1 MKYNVGS
8 TGAMIGSVFV
18 IMTPASSRKR
28 TASRWG
34 RGAPPLRL
42 LPQLLTAA
50 GDIICMTDLDGR
62 CTWASPSV
70 SDLLGLP
77 AGEVV
82 GARLVEWVPP
92 AWKRRVTAFYARQI
106 QERTPHTTLEFPV
119 MTPAGDERWIRQTA
133 VLLDEAGAPAGLV
146 LSAREITRYIQAE
159 IALQSKW
166 SNLLSLMNNLQD
178 AVWSLDTDYRVL
190 AWNETFAARIQS
202 VYGVTLKPGTN
213 LLEFAWPEQQQ
224 VWRQMYDR
232 AFNGESFTVEMEYR
246 GVGLPAATEVLFT
259 PIFNQGQVIGA
270 TVLSRNV
277 SQRKLAERALRESE
291 ERYRSVIDQ
300 AMDLIFTLDTETHI
314 TSLNPA
320 FEQITGWR
328 VPEWIGRSFVDVL
341 KVEDLSQAMTL
352 FHSALRQERIPPF
365 EMRLRTA
372 WGGFVISEFKINP
385 QVVDGRVV
393 SILGVARDV
402 TERKRAEAER
412 DHYIHQLEILQ
423 QVDTELSQ
431 NLQVDFVLTM
441 ALDAAVRLS
450 KADAGAIHLLEP
462 DGKLRV
468 AQVIGDYP
476 RALVGSY
483 VPPNQGIVGRVLRTQ
498 QPELVTDVTD
508 DPDYVDH
515 VPDTRAQITIPLLSR
530 DRLIGT
536 INVQTSKPELFTR
549 RNFDFLK
556 LLAARIAASIDNA
569 ALYQTSQSQ
578 LDELRGLYQ
587 QVSALERLKTD
598 MIRIASH
605 DLRNPLGVISGY
617 IQMLEWDLEAQMT
630 DRRREQLKMIKE
642 STARI
647 DKITKDILTLE
658 RIEGMAKGILYETVS
673 LQEIVRDVFE
683 ECRSAAADKRLEYEL
698 TLTDLPLA
706 VRGDQVFLR
715 ESVTNLLNNAIK
727 YTPAGGSVHVRLRL
741 GENCAVFE
749 VEDTGYGIPAEHQ
762 ANLFQP
768 FYRAN
773 TKETKAIR
781 GTGLGLHL
789 VKQIIERH
797 NGHIRFHSVYG
808 QGSTFGFDLPLLN
821 GSAPAPSA
829 DV

>member
-1 MKYNVGS
+1 MSRDVHRTTPS
-8 TGAMIGSVFV
+8 T
-18 IMTPASSRKR
+18 
-28 TASRWG
+28 RWG

-42 LPQLLTAA
+42 LPSLLAAA
-50 GDIICMTDLDGR
+50 GDVIYTIDTDGC
-62 CTWASPSV
+62 CTWASPAV
-70 SDLLGLP
+70 CDLLGCAPGDLR
-77 AGEVV
+77 
-82 GARLVEWVPP
+82 GARLLDWVLPS
-92 AWKRRVTAFYARQI
+92 WRRRVAAFYIRQTR
-106 QERTPHTTLEFPV
+106 ERTPQTTLEFPIV
-119 MTPAGDERWIRQTA
+119 TRAGEERWIRQTA
-133 VLLDEAGAPAGLV
+133 LLLDEAGTAAGLIV
-146 LSAREITRYIQAE
+146 IAREITRYMQAE

-166 SNLLSLMNNLQD
+166 SNLLALMNNLQD

-202 VYGVTLKPGTN
+202 VYGVELKLGMN

-232 AFNGESFTVEMEYR
+232 VFSGESFTVEMEYR
-246 GVGLPAATEVLFT
+246 GVGLPAATEILFT
-259 PIFNQGQVIGA
+259 PIYNQGQVIGA
-270 TVLSRNV
+270 TVLSRDV

-291 ERYRSVIDQ
+291 ERYRSVVDQ
-300 AMDLIFTLDTETHI
+300 AIDLIFSLDTEARI

-320 FEQITGWR
+320 FEAITGWR
-328 VPEWIGRSFVDVL
+328 VQDWIGRSFVDML
-341 KVEDLSQAMTL
+341 NTEDLSQAMTF
-352 FHSALRQERIPPF
+352 FHSALRQEQIPPF
-365 EMRLRTA
+365 EMRVRTA
-372 WGGFVISEFKINP
+372 WGGFVVGEFKINP
-385 QVVDGRVV
+385 QVTDGRVV
-393 SILGVARDV
+393 SILGIARDV
-402 TERKRAEAER
+402 TERKRAETER

-431 NLQVDFVLTM
+431 NLQVDYVLTM

-462 DGKLRV
+462 DGRLRV

-476 RALVGSY
+476 RELVGSY
-483 VPPNQGIVGRVLRTQ
+483 VPLNQGIVGRVLRTQ
-498 QPELVTDVTD
+498 QPELVTDVTQ

-515 VPDTRAQITIPLLSR
+515 VLDTRAQITIPLLSR

-556 LLAARIAASIDNA
+556 LLGARIAASIDNA
-569 ALYQTSQSQ
+569 ALYQTSQAQ
-578 LDELRGLYQ
+578 LAELRSLYQ

-605 DLRNPLGVISGY
+605 DLRNPLGIVSGY
-617 IQMLEWDLEAQMT
+617 IQMLEWDLEETEGHMT
-630 DRRREQLKMIKE
+630 DRRREHLKIIKDA
-642 STARI
+642 TARI

-658 RIEGMAKGILYETVS
+658 RIEGIVKGTLYETVS
-673 LQEIVRDVFE
+673 LCEVVRDVFE
-683 ECRSAAADKRLEYEL
+683 ECRSEAIDKRLDYEL
-698 TLTDLPLA
+698 ALPDQPLA

-715 ESVTNLLNNAIK
+715 ESVANLLNNAIK
-727 YTPAGGSVHVRLRL
+727 YTPAGGAVHVRLGV
-741 GENCAVFE
+741 GEGCAIFE
-749 VEDTGYGIPAEHQ
+749 VEDTGYGIPPEHQ
-762 ANLFQP
+762 EGLFQP

-797 NGHIRFHSVYG
+797 HGHIRFHSVYG
-808 QGSTFGFDLPLLN
+808 QGSTFGFELPLLN
-821 GSAPAPSA
+821 GSASDPQPRQTAEA
-829 DV
+829 G

>member
-1 MKYNVGS
+1 MRHHI
-8 TGAMIGSVFV
+8 THT
-18 IMTPASSRKR
+18 TPA
-28 TASRWG
+28 ARWG

-42 LPQLLTAA
+42 LPSLLAAA
-50 GDIICMTDLDGR
+50 GDVIYTMDTEGR
-62 CTWASPSV
+62 CTWASPAV
-70 SDLLGLP
+70 CDLLGCASGDLR
-77 AGEVV
+77 
-82 GARLVEWVPP
+82 GARLLDWVLPS
-92 AWKRRVTAFYARQI
+92 WRRRVAAFYIRQTRE
-106 QERTPHTTLEFPV
+106 QTPQTTLELPV
-119 MTPAGDERWIRQTA
+119 MTRAGEERWIRQTA
-133 VLLDEAGAPAGLV
+133 LLLDEAGAPAGLIV
-146 LSAREITRYIQAE
+146 SAREITRYMQAE

-166 SNLLSLMNNLQD
+166 SNLLALMNNLQD

-202 VYGVTLKPGTN
+202 VYGVELKPGMN
-213 LLEFAWPEQQQ
+213 LLQFAWPEQQQ
-224 VWRQMYDR
+224 VWREMYNR
-232 AFNGESFTVEMEYR
+232 AFSGESFMVEMEYR

-259 PIFNQGQVIGA
+259 PIYNQGQVIGA
-270 TVLSRNV
+270 TVFSRNV

-291 ERYRSVIDQ
+291 ERYRSVVDQ
-300 AMDLIFTLDTETHI
+300 AIDVIFTLDTEARI

-320 FEQITGWR
+320 FEAITGWQ
-328 VPEWIGRSFVDVL
+328 VQDWIGRSFVDML
-341 KVEDLSQAMTL
+341 NAEDLSQAMTL
-352 FHSALRQERIPPF
+352 FHNALRQEQIPPF
-365 EMRLRTA
+365 EMRVRTA
-372 WGGFVISEFKINP
+372 WGGFVVGEFKINP
-385 QVVDGRVV
+385 QVTDGRVV

-431 NLQVDFVLTM
+431 NLQVDYVLTM

-462 DGKLRV
+462 DGRLRV

-476 RALVGSY
+476 RELVGSY
-483 VPPNQGIVGRVLRTQ
+483 VPLNQGIVGRVLRTQ
-498 QPELVTDVTD
+498 QPELVTDVTE

-515 VPDTRAQITIPLLSR
+515 VLDTRAQITIPLLSR

-556 LLAARIAASIDNA
+556 LLGARIAASIDNA

-578 LDELRGLYQ
+578 VAELRSLYQ

-617 IQMLEWDLEAQMT
+617 IQMLEWDLEAHMT
-630 DRRREQLKMIKE
+630 DRRREQLKIIKE
-642 STARI
+642 AAARI

-658 RIEGMAKGILYETVS
+658 RIEGIVKGTLYETVS
-673 LQEIVRDVFE
+673 LHEIVRDVFE
-683 ECRSAAADKRLEYEL
+683 ECRSEAIDKRLDYEL
-698 TLTDLPLA
+698 ALPDQPLA

-715 ESVTNLLNNAIK
+715 ESVANLLNNAIK
-727 YTPAGGSVHVRLRL
+727 YTPAGGAVHVRLGV
-741 GENCAVFE
+741 GEGCAIFE
-749 VEDTGYGIPAEHQ
+749 VEDTGYGIPPEHQ
-762 ANLFQP
+762 EGLFQP

-797 NGHIRFHSVYG
+797 HGHIRFHSVYG
-808 QGSTFGFDLPLLN
+808 QGSTFGFELPLLN
-821 GSAPAPSA
+821 GSASDPQPRQTAEA
-829 DV
+829 G